1 MEERLDDAI
10 NVLRNH
16 AESQLVLGQLPP
28 NLGPQMTSLGYAAPP
43 ADPHLPDPVKVE
55 RATYNT
61 SKILFIYLVQGIN
74 LHFTVTE
81 KRKEPPDSDTK
92 PSSSVESVGTNS
104 TSATTGGKSSKR
116 ARR

>member
-28 NLGPQMTSLGYAAPP
+28 NLNGPQMTTLGYAAPP
-43 ADPHLPDPVKVE
+43 PEPHLPDPVKVE

-61 SKILFIYLVQGIN
+61 SMCSCFFFLL
-74 LHFTVTE
+74 
-81 KRKEPPDSDTK
+81 
-92 PSSSVESVGTNS
+92 
-104 TSATTGGKSSKR
+104 
-116 ARR
+116 ARN

>member
-28 NLGPQMTSLGYAAPP
+28 NLGPAQMTTLGYAAPP

-61 SKILFIYLVQGIN
+61 SMILLLLWFTYCFFYSFTIN
-74 LHFTVTE
+74 LY
-81 KRKEPPDSDTK
+81 KKYK
-92 PSSSVESVGTNS
+92 CLCSSE
-104 TSATTGGKSSKR
+104 AWIM
-116 ARR
+116 

>member
-28 NLGPQMTSLGYAAPP
+28 NLGGPQMTALGYAAPP
-43 ADPHLPDPVKVE
+43 PEPHLPDPVKVE

-61 SKILFIYLVQGIN
+61 STSSIFGTYTFLLYFLLLSKKI
-74 LHFTVTE
+74 
-81 KRKEPPDSDTK
+81 
-92 PSSSVESVGTNS
+92 
-104 TSATTGGKSSKR
+104 TS
-116 ARR
+116 

>member
-28 NLGPQMTSLGYAAPP
+28 NLGPPQMTTLGYVAPP
-43 ADPHLPDPVKVE
+43 PEPHLPDPVKVE

-61 SKILFIYLVQGIN
+61 SKFCCHYN
-74 LHFTVTE
+74 L
-81 KRKEPPDSDTK
+81 
-92 PSSSVESVGTNS
+92 
-104 TSATTGGKSSKR
+104 
-116 ARR
+116 

>member
-28 NLGPQMTSLGYAAPP
+28 NLNAPQMTTLGYAAPP
-43 ADPHLPDPVKVE
+43 PEPHLPDPVKVE

-61 SKILFIYLVQGIN
+61 STFIKLYLFNTWLLIVFLWAQKNVKNHQIMIQNLVVQ
-74 LHFTVTE
+74 
-81 KRKEPPDSDTK
+81 
-92 PSSSVESVGTNS
+92 
-104 TSATTGGKSSKR
+104 
-116 ARR
+116 

>member
-28 NLGPQMTSLGYAAPP
+28 NLNAPQMTTLGYAAPP
-43 ADPHLPDPVKVE
+43 PEPHLPDPVKVE

-61 SKILFIYLVQGIN
+61 SKLIFLLQWNFIETCYFIMQKNVKSHQTAIQSLLVQ
-74 LHFTVTE
+74 
-81 KRKEPPDSDTK
+81 
-92 PSSSVESVGTNS
+92 
-104 TSATTGGKSSKR
+104 
-116 ARR
+116 